1 MNLFICTFSIAC
13 EVVGHIRFKTEGR
26 RGGRMPTV
34 CIRCM
39 QLLTLEVKSFLD
51 RELLRLLLLV
61 LFCVKDLIVCR
72 ISEYSQIIIS
82 VIKRAHKII
91 KVFLNSRGTCCRLG
105 FVFINTLEF
114 GELLRL
120 LKFKKVFSLFCYS
133 SSC

>member
-1 MNLFICTFSIAC
+1 MS
-13 EVVGHIRFKTEGR
+13 
-26 RGGRMPTV
+26 TV

-72 ISEYSQIIIS
+72 ISEYLQMIIS

-91 KVFLNSRGTCCRLG
+91 KVLNSRGTCCCRLG

-114 GELLRL
+114 
-120 LKFKKVFSLFCYS
+120 
-133 SSC
+133 